1 MSLSIDNC
9 ANTLNTQ
16 APTMMIA
23 ERAADWI
30 LEERRAEQASVD
42 LENEDYSNKDEL

>member
-1 MSLSIDNC
+1 
-9 ANTLNTQ
+9 
-16 APTMMIA
+16 MMIA

-30 LEERRAEQASVD
+30 LEERRAEQSSGD